1 MKEQLAIKGLKTW
14 TTYDGGG
21 YQFNLYR
28 NNKKVAFVHEAG
40 VGGCLDIDWSD
51 VQAKADIEAYV
62 KTLPKI
68 EMKDRPEGCEPV
80 VLDASVD
87 LFMEELVTAYEW
99 EKKLSRYRKQNT
111 LFRLLN
117 DPEYSFRPLKTLD
130 LTKAK
135 EFLDKKYPNQYTFV

>member
-1 MKEQLAIKGLKTW
+1 M
-14 TTYDGGG
+14 
-21 YQFNLYR
+21 
-28 NNKKVAFVHEAG
+28 
-40 VGGCLDIDWSD
+40 
-51 VQAKADIEAYV
+51 
-62 KTLPKI
+62 
-68 EMKDRPEGCEPV
+68 
-80 VLDASVD
+80 LDASVD

-117 DPEYSFRPLKTLD
+117 DPDYSFRPLKTLD